1 MVVYALGSNRGIVA
15 TPAMADLIH
24 CIYTSTAKAG
34 FSAAQ
39 LAELLRR
46 ARVRNQ
52 AAGITGMLLYSE
64 RSFFQV
70 LEGNVGDVDACYTR
84 IQLDPRHGKVTRII
98 RETIARR
105 SFGDWTMGFSE
116 VAPNALNEIDGLN
129 DFFGDKS
136 CFDGLDSGRA
146 KKLLTA
152 FAAGRWRNTL
162 SEPPASQV
170 PS

>member
-1 MVVYALGSNRGIVA
+1 MPG
-15 TPAMADLIH
+15 LIH

-46 ARVRNQ
+46 ARIRNQ
-52 AAGITGMLLYSE
+52 AAGITGMLLYTE
-64 RSFFQV
+64 GSFFQA
-70 LEGNVGDVDACYTR
+70 LEGEAGDVDDCYAR
-84 IQLDPRHGKVTRII
+84 IQVDPRHGKVTRII
-98 RETIARR
+98 REAIARR
-105 SFGDWTMGFSE
+105 SFSDWTMGFSE
-116 VAPNALNEIDGLN
+116 VTPNALSEIDGLN

-152 FAAGRWRNTL
+152 FAAGRWRSTL
-162 SEPPASQV
+162 SEPPGSQV
-170 PS
+170 PP

>member
-1 MVVYALGSNRGIVA
+1 
-15 TPAMADLIH
+15 MADLIH

-34 FSAAQ
+34 FGAAQ
-39 LAELLRR
+39 LAELLRLAR
-46 ARVRNQ
+46 ARNQ
-52 AAGITGMLLYSE
+52 ATEITGMLLYSE
-64 RSFFQV
+64 RSFFQAI
-70 LEGNVGDVDACYTR
+70 EGKATDVDACFAR

-98 RETIARR
+98 REAIARR

-116 VAPNALNEIDGLN
+116 VTPNALNEIEGLN

-152 FAAGRWRNTL
+152 FAAGRWRTTL
-162 SEPPASQV
+162 SEPPTGQV
-170 PS
+170 PL